1 MMKPTENLIQMIKKN
16 EGFSP
21 RITDDVGHPMIGYGC
36 NLSVAEAKKYE
47 GQTISEVEAVSLL
60 LSRLTP
66 VVDLVNKI
74 VKVPLTQNQFDAL
87 CDLVY
92 NIGSGAFS
100 KSTLL
105 KKLNGKDYAGAA
117 SEFVKWN
124 MAGGKVLSGLTK
136 RREEEKK
143 LFLS

>member
-1 MMKPTENLIQMIKKN
+1 MMKPTENLIQTIKKH
-16 EGFSP
+16 EGFAP
-21 RITDDVGHPMIGYGC
+21 KLTDDVGHPMIGYGC
-36 NLSVAEAKKYE
+36 DLSAAEAKNYE
-47 GQTISEVEAVSLL
+47 GRTISEVEAVSLL

-87 CDLVY
+87 CDLIY

-105 KKLNGKDYAGAA
+105 KKLNVKDYAGAA

-124 MAGGKVLSGLTK
+124 MAGGKVLPGLTK

>member
-47 GQTISEVEAVSLL
+47 GRTISEVEAVSLL

>member
-1 MMKPTENLIQMIKKN
+1 MKPTENLIQMIKKN

-21 RITDDVGHPMIGYGC
+21 KITDDVGNPMIGYGC
-36 NLSVAEAKKYE
+36 NLSVSEAQKYE
-47 GQTISEVEAVSLL
+47 GRTISEVEAVSLL

-105 KKLNGKDYAGAA
+105 KKLNTKDYTGAA
-117 SEFVKWN
+117 EEFAKWN
-124 MAGGKVLSGLTK
+124 IAGGKVLSGLTK

>member
-16 EGFSP
+16 EGFAP
-21 RITDDVGHPMIGYGC
+21 KLTDDVGHPMIGYGC
-36 NLSVAEAKKYE
+36 DLSVAEAKKYE
-47 GQTISEVEAVSLL
+47 GRTISEVEAVSLL

-105 KKLNGKDYAGAA
+105 KRLNAKDYAGAA
-117 SEFVKWN
+117 EEFVKWN

>member
-87 CDLVY
+87 CDLIY

-105 KKLNGKDYAGAA
+105 KKLNAKDYAGAA

-124 MAGGKVLSGLTK
+124 MAGGKVLPGLTK

>member
-1 MMKPTENLIQMIKKN
+1 MKPTENLIQMIKKN

-21 RITDDVGHPMIGYGC
+21 KITDDVGNPMIGYGC
-36 NLSVAEAKKYE
+36 NLSVAEAQKYE
-47 GQTISEVEAVSLL
+47 GRTISEVEAVSLL

>member
-1 MMKPTENLIQMIKKN
+1 MKPTENLIQMIKKN

-87 CDLVY
+87 CDLIY

-105 KKLNGKDYAGAA
+105 KKLNAKDYAGAA

-124 MAGGKVLSGLTK
+124 MAGGKVLPGLTK

>member
-1 MMKPTENLIQMIKKN
+1 MKPTENLIQMIKKN

-47 GQTISEVEAVSLL
+47 GRTISEVEAVSLL

>member
-1 MMKPTENLIQMIKKN
+1 MKPTENLIQMIKKN

-21 RITDDVGHPMIGYGC
+21 KITDDVGNPMIGYGC
-36 NLSVAEAKKYE
+36 NLSVAEAQKYE
-47 GQTISEVEAVSLL
+47 GRTISEVEAVSLL

-66 VVDLVNKI
+66 VVDLVNNI

-92 NIGSGAFS
+92 NIGSGGFS

-105 KKLNGKDYAGAA
+105 KKLNTKDYTGAA
-117 SEFVKWN
+117 EEFAKWN

>member
-1 MMKPTENLIQMIKKN
+1 MKPSDNVVQTIKKH
-16 EGFSP
+16 EGFAAK
-21 RITDDVGHPMIGYGC
+21 ITDDVGHPMIGYGC
-36 NLSVAEAKKYE
+36 DLSTVEAKKYE
-47 GQTISEVEAVSLL
+47 GRTISEVEAVSLL

-66 VVDLVNKI
+66 VVDFLNKI

-92 NIGSGAFS
+92 NIGSGNFS

-105 KKLNGKDYAGAA
+105 RKLNAKDYTGAA
-117 SEFVKWN
+117 EEFVKWN

-136 RREEEKK
+136 RREEEKN

>member
-1 MMKPTENLIQMIKKN
+1 MKPSDNVVQTIKKH
-16 EGFSP
+16 EGFAP
-21 RITDDVGHPMIGYGC
+21 KLTDDVGHPMIGYGC
-36 NLSVAEAKKYE
+36 DLSAAEAKKYE
-47 GQTISEVEAVSLL
+47 GRTISEVEAVSLL

-66 VVDLVNKI
+66 VVDFLNKI

-92 NIGSGAFS
+92 NIGSGNFS

-105 KKLNGKDYAGAA
+105 RKLNAKDYTGAA
-117 SEFVKWN
+117 EEFVKWN

-136 RREEEKK
+136 RREEEKN

>member
-47 GQTISEVEAVSLL
+47 GRTISEVEAVSLL

-74 VKVPLTQNQFDAL
+74 VQVPLTQNQFDAM
-87 CDLVY
+87 CELVY
-92 NIGSGAFS
+92 NI
-100 KSTLL
+100 
-105 KKLNGKDYAGAA
+105 
-117 SEFVKWN
+117 
-124 MAGGKVLSGLTK
+124 
-136 RREEEKK
+136 
-143 LFLS
+143 

>member
-1 MMKPTENLIQMIKKN
+1 MKPTENLIQMIKKN

-21 RITDDVGHPMIGYGC
+21 KITDDVGNPMIGYGC

-47 GQTISEVEAVSLL
+47 GRTISEVEAVSLL

-105 KKLNGKDYAGAA
+105 KKLNTKDYTGAA
-117 SEFVKWN
+117 EEFAKWN

>member
-21 RITDDVGHPMIGYGC
+21 RITDDVGHPMIGFGC